1 MQTQTFGSQLYE
13 DRWGAI
19 IDRPAAAYLEV
30 RWYDTTAEMSAAEF
44 ESWLSLFAEKCGRM
58 RRPGVLIDST
68 NFRMD
73 PANLNWEWRDATI
86 TPQYNAAGVKKFAF
100 HMPPGMPA
108 IGQPPAPD
116 GRADFP
122 TAFFGRRQD
131 ALNWLSA

>member
-1 MQTQTFGSQLYE
+1 MTQLYE
-13 DRWGAI
+13 DRWGAV
-19 IDRPAAAYLEV
+19 IDRPESGYLEL

-44 ESWLSLFAEKCGRM
+44 EKWLALFAGYCERT

-73 PANLNWEWRDATI
+73 PVNLNWEWRDANI
-86 TPQYNAAGVKKFAF
+86 TPRYNAAGVRKFAF
-100 HMPPGMPA
+100 HMPAGMPA

-122 TAFFGRRQD
+122 TAFFGTRQA
-131 ALNWLSA
+131 ALDWLAAE